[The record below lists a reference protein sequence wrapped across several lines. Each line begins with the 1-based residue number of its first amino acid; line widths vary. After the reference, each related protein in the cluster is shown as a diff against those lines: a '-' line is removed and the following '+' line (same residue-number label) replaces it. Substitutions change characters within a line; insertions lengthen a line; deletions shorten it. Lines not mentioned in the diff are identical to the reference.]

1 GTIGGLS
8 NTSWDVNNIV
18 SGQAATE
25 DQLALVEAKVT
36 DLDDLAVK
44 YDSTTKDKVTL
55 GGAGS
60 TTPVQ
65 VSNVKAGDLSATSTD
80 AVNGSQLYATNQN
93 VATNATNIA
102 NNSTNITNLQ
112 NQTFKLQANGDV
124 ASAVKS
130 SDTVQFLNG
139 ENINITRNGNDI
151 TVATAKAVAFDKV
164 TVGNVVVDKTTNKI
178 TGIEAGTDT
187 NDAVNKGQLD
197 AVIADQAAA
206 DALNV
211 KYDSTTKDKVT
222 LGGGGSTT
230 PVQVSNVKA
239 GDLSATSTDAVNG
252 SQLYAT
258 NQNVTT
264 AQNTADTALTEA
276 QKGIKF
282 GDGVSSNQ
290 YALGDTLNVKGSA
303 DGSITSTTTADGV
316 QLGLGNI

>member
-1 GTIGGLS
+1 NGTTGTIGGLS

-211 KYDSTTKDKVT
+211 K
-222 LGGGGSTT
+222 
-230 PVQVSNVKA
+230 
-239 GDLSATSTDAVNG
+239 
-252 SQLYAT
+252 
-258 NQNVTT
+258 
-264 AQNTADTALTEA
+264 
-276 QKGIKF
+276 
-282 GDGVSSNQ
+282 
-290 YALGDTLNVKGSA
+290 
-303 DGSITSTTTADGV
+303 
-316 QLGLGNI
+316 

>member
-1 GTIGGLS
+1 
-8 NTSWDVNNIV
+8 
-18 SGQAATE
+18 
-25 DQLALVEAKVT
+25 
-36 DLDDLAVK
+36 
-44 YDSTTKDKVTL
+44 TKDKVTL

-222 LGGGGSTT
+222 LGGAGSTT

-239 GDLSATSTDAVNG
+239 GDLSATSTEAVNG

-316 QLGLGNI
+316 QLGLGNIVTVGTSN